1 MANKIHYHGI
11 EKILA
16 AFKQNEMPY
25 YSVQWK
31 DGKKVLSLSF
41 NNSIEDMDLAADKL
55 HNYLTSLNSASGD
68 EYYLQLWEEQPDKK
82 SRIEDGDV
90 TYKFVLRSL
99 PYTAEQ
105 YEEKSQQY
113 AENRSNRWNELMT
126 RISAIEERISVPE
139 EEDEEEEDEQLG
151 MAGII
156 NQLIQKPEIQ
166 TAIMGYIGN
175 LFTKQQPMG
184 VAGVPDQNVS
194 SLEQSL
200 QTLSHHTKDLE
211 GDLKLLA
218 DMAEKNPTQF
228 KFLLS
233 MLRK

>member
-11 EKILA
+11 EKIMA

-41 NNSIEDMDLAADKL
+41 NNTIEDLDLAAEKL

-68 EYYLQLWEEQPDKK
+68 EYYLQLWEETPEKK
-82 SRIEDGDV
+82 NRIEDGDV

-99 PYTAEQ
+99 PFTPEQ
-105 YEEKSQQY
+105 YEERNQQY
-113 AENRSNRWNELMT
+113 SENRSQRWNELMT
-126 RISAIEERISVPE
+126 RISAIEEKISEPE
-139 EEDEEEEDEQLG
+139 EEDEEEEENLS
-151 MAGII
+151 MAGVI

-166 TAIMGYIGN
+166 TAIMGFIGN
-175 LFTKQQPMG
+175 MFNKQPMA
-184 VAGVPDQNVS
+184 VAGVPDQTAT
-194 SLEQSL
+194 SLETSL
-200 QTLSHHTKDLE
+200 QTLAKHTKDLE

-218 DMAEKNPTQF
+218 DMAEKNPSQF

>member
-11 EKILA
+11 EKIMA
-16 AFKQNEMPY
+16 AFKQNDMPY

-31 DGKKVLSLSF
+31 EGKKVLSLSF
-41 NNSIEDMDLAADKL
+41 NNTIEDMDAAAEKL
-55 HNYLTSLNSASGD
+55 QNYLMSLNHASGD
-68 EYYLQLWEEQPDKK
+68 EYYLQLWEDAPEKK
-82 SRIEDGDV
+82 LRIEDGDC
-90 TYKFVLRSL
+90 TYKFVLRQL
-99 PYTAEQ
+99 PYTPEQ
-105 YEEKSQQY
+105 YEERNQQY
-113 AENRSNRWNELMT
+113 AENRANKWNELMT
-126 RISAIEERISVPE
+126 RLSAIEEKINEPE
-139 EEDEEEEDEQLG
+139 EEEEEEEEQLS
-151 MAGII
+151 MAGIV

-166 TAIMGYIGN
+166 TALMGYIGN
-175 LFTKQQPMG
+175 LFTKQPMA
-184 VAGVPDQNVS
+184 VAGVPDQQVN

-200 QTLSHHTKDLE
+200 QTLAKHTQNLE

>member
-1 MANKIHYHGI
+1 MASKIHYHGI
-11 EKILA
+11 DKIIA
-16 AFKQNEMPY
+16 AFKQNDMPY

-31 DGKKVLSLSF
+31 EGKKVLSLSF
-41 NNSIEDMDLAADKL
+41 NNTIDDIDTAAEKL
-55 HNYLTSLNSASGD
+55 HNYLSSLNSASGD
-68 EYYLQLWEEQPDKK
+68 EYYLQLWEDIPEKK
-82 SRIEDGDV
+82 ERINDGDV

-99 PYTAEQ
+99 QYTPEQ
-105 YEEKSQQY
+105 YEERSQQFT
-113 AENRSNRWNELMT
+113 ENRNNRWNELMT
-126 RISAIEERISVPE
+126 RISAIEERISEPE
-139 EEDEEEEDEQLG
+139 EEEEEEEDTS

-175 LFTKQQPMG
+175 LFTKQPMA
-184 VAGVPDQNVS
+184 VAGVPDTEVS

-200 QTLSHHTKDLE
+200 QTLARHTKDLE

>member
-1 MANKIHYHGI
+1 MASKIHYHGI
-11 EKILA
+11 DKIIA
-16 AFKQNEMPY
+16 AFKQNDMPY

-31 DGKKVLSLSF
+31 EGKKVLSLSF
-41 NNSIEDMDLAADKL
+41 NNTIDDIDSAAEKL
-55 HNYLTSLNSASGD
+55 QNYLSSLNTASGD
-68 EYYLQLWEEQPDKK
+68 EYYLQLWDEVPEKK
-82 SRIEDGDV
+82 ERINDGDV

-99 PYTAEQ
+99 PYTPEQ
-105 YEEKSQQY
+105 YEERSQQFT
-113 AENRSNRWNELMT
+113 ENRNTRWNELMS
-126 RISAIEERISVPE
+126 RISAIEEKISEPE
-139 EEDEEEEDEQLG
+139 EEDEEEEEENLS

-175 LFTKQQPMG
+175 LFTKQPIA
-184 VAGVPDQNVS
+184 VAGVPDTELL

-200 QTLSHHTKDLE
+200 QILSKHTKDLE

>member
-1 MANKIHYHGI
+1 MASKIHYHGI
-11 EKILA
+11 DKIIA
-16 AFKQNEMPY
+16 AFKQNDMPY

-31 DGKKVLSLSF
+31 EGKKVLSLSF
-41 NNSIEDMDLAADKL
+41 NNIIDDIDMAAEKL

-68 EYYLQLWEEQPDKK
+68 EYYLQLWEDSPDKK
-82 SRIEDGDV
+82 NRIEDGDC

-99 PYTAEQ
+99 QYTPEQ
-105 YEEKSQQY
+105 YEERSQQFT
-113 AENRSNRWNELMT
+113 ENRNNRWNELMT
-126 RISAIEERISVPE
+126 RISAIEERISEPE
-139 EEDEEEEDEQLG
+139 EEEEEDTS

-175 LFTKQQPMG
+175 LFTKQPMA
-184 VAGVPDQNVS
+184 VAGVPNTEIS

-200 QTLSHHTKDLE
+200 QTLAAHTKDLE